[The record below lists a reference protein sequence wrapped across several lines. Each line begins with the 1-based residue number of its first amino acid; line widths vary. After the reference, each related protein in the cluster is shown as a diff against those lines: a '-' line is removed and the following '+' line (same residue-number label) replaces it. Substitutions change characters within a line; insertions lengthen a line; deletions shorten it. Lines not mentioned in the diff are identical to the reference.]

1 VSAALIAVDWGTTN
15 FRAYLLDRN
24 GSILERVSDRRGI
37 LNVADG
43 DFAAA
48 YLELVGDWQ
57 VSADGPPAVM
67 AGMIGSRNGWVEAPY
82 VDCPTDP
89 AALAGNLTPVPMADG
104 RALWVVPGLA
114 CRNDGVYDVIR
125 GEETQ
130 IAGAIA
136 RAGATGVSAVYCMPG
151 THCKWV
157 RVCDGTIAGFRT
169 AMTGEVF
176 SVLRDHSILGRL
188 MAEETGAS
196 LGPAFEKGLDR
207 ARDAGGLLHHLF
219 GVRAEVLSGVLAD
232 AAVADYLS
240 GILIG
245 HEVRDLGAGEA
256 VTLVGSESLN
266 ERYRRALTHYGH
278 AVDILSGE
286 DAVVAGLWAVARQ
299 AGIVEEDV

>member
-1 VSAALIAVDWGTTN
+1 MSAALIAVDWGTTN
-15 FRAYLLDRN
+15 FRAYLLDGN
-24 GSILERVSDRRGI
+24 GSVLDRLSDRRGI
-37 LNVADG
+37 LNIAGG

-48 YLELVGDWQ
+48 YRELVGAWQ
-57 VSADGPPAVM
+57 APADGPPALM

-89 AALAGNLTPVPMADG
+89 AVLAGRLTSVPLADS
-104 RALWVVPGLA
+104 RAIWVVPGIA

-130 IAGAIA
+130 IAGAIELSG
-136 RAGATGVSAVYCMPG
+136 RAGISAVYCMPG
-151 THCKWV
+151 THSKWV
-157 RVCDGTIAGFRT
+157 NVRDGAIAGFRT

-188 MAEETGAS
+188 MSAETDAT
-196 LGPAFEKGLDR
+196 LGPGFERGLDR

-219 GVRAEVLSGVLAD
+219 GVRAEALCD
-232 AAVADYLS
+232 AITDTDAADYLS

-245 HEVRDLGAGEA
+245 HEIRGLGDGGG

-278 AVDILSGE
+278 TVSSISGE
-286 DAVVAGLWAVARQ
+286 DAVVAGLWALARQ
-299 AGIVEEDV
+299 AGIVEEAT